1 MSGNESVS
9 FEQINGLIQD
19 WKHDRKR
26 GFRGRTFA
34 RQPKEYQRF
43 VARVAAGF
51 LPQIREFVTAEE
63 TTRKAVLKAWRRLVA
78 DLEEDLRMLD
88 AFDPTGKTQF
98 FAAYVI
104 MHGIMDDKVALKAFE
119 KSQVGPVDEFGNSIL
134 ISGIAASV
142 DTILDQ
148 TYHAVRGITG
158 KDLRL
163 SLLRK
168 ASQGLQNALAQG
180 LVKELS
186 DAKTLLH
193 PQLSVVEME
202 LEKYHFGT
210 ALS

>member
-1 MSGNESVS
+1 MS

-19 WKHDRKR
+19 WKQGRKR
-26 GFRGRTFA
+26 RFQGRTFA
-34 RQPKEYQRF
+34 SRPKEYQWF

-88 AFDPTGKTQF
+88 VFDPTGKTQF

-104 MHGIMDDKVALKAFE
+104 THGILGDKAAVKAFE
-119 KSQVGPVDEFGNSIL
+119 QSQVGPVDEFGNSVF
-134 ISGIAASV
+134 ISGIAASL

-148 TYHAVRGITG
+148 TFHALRGMTG
-158 KDLRL
+158 KDLHS
-163 SLLRK
+163 SLLRR

-180 LVKELS
+180 LVKAWC
-186 DAKTLLH
+186 DVTTLLL
-193 PQLSVVEME
+193 PQLGIVEME
-202 LEKYHFGT
+202 LEKIHFRK
-210 ALS
+210 